1 VATAVI
7 NIIAYLYGRPV
18 AEKLSRRQIDV
29 EYNKAGRIRRV
40 YVDGKLAFV
49 LRNNDGYLLP
59 TLYGATFLERRVV
72 LDPEAVEYVKEGR
85 NVPAKYIVQAPQGA
99 RPYGEVAVVDPHGS
113 VIAVGRLM
121 YSARELTLKRGY
133 AVRVRESLK
142 KATESQKEPR
152 Q

>member
-7 NIIAYLYGRPV
+7 NIIAYLYGRVV
-18 AEKLSRRQIDV
+18 AEKLRKRQISI

-85 NVPAKYIVQAPQGA
+85 NVPAKYIVQVSQEA
-99 RPYGEVAVVDPHGS
+99 RPYGEVAVIDPRGS

-121 YSARELTLKRGY
+121 YSARELTLRRGY
-133 AVRVRESLK
+133 AVRVRESPK
-142 KATESQKEPR
+142 KAKEPQKEPR
-152 Q
+152 R

>member
-18 AEKLSRRQIDV
+18 AEKLRRRRSTLSTTRPAGQTRVCRRKTRLCAEKQRWIPPPHAIWSYLSRKTRCPRSG
-29 EYNKAGRIRRV
+29 GRGVCKRGAQRPCQV
-40 YVDGKLAFV
+40 YSTSA
-49 LRNNDGYLLP
+49 
-59 TLYGATFLERRVV
+59 A
-72 LDPEAVEYVKEGR
+72 
-85 NVPAKYIVQAPQGA
+85 GA

>member
-18 AEKLSRRQIDV
+18 AEKLRRRQIDV

-59 TLYGATFLERRVV
+59 TLYGATFLERRLV

-85 NVPAKYIVQAPQGA
+85 NVPAKYIVQAPQEGETLRRSRGG
-99 RPYGEVAVVDPHGS
+99 RPP
-113 VIAVGRLM
+113 RLGD
-121 YSARELTLKRGY
+121 SRRETYVQR
-133 AVRVRESLK
+133 
-142 KATESQKEPR
+142 
-152 Q
+152 

>member
-18 AEKLSRRQIDV
+18 AEKLRRRQIDV
-29 EYNKAGRIRRV
+29 EYNKAGRVRRV

-59 TLYGATFLERRVV
+59 TLYGATFLERRLVV
-72 LDPEAVEYVKEGR
+72 DPEAVGYVKEGR
-85 NVPAKYIVQAPQGA
+85 NVPAKYIVHAPQEA
-99 RPYGEVAVVDPHGS
+99 RPYGEVAVIDPHGS

-142 KATESQKEPR
+142 KATESHKEPR